1 MGKTLMD
8 GKSKHERPSQSESF
22 DSFRGIKMINTS
34 NNSGSN
40 SPNINDSRRNVETA
54 NRAESYQMRPTTTTS
69 RQICQSPDPGSIG
82 EEDEEGS
89 SVQSDPRF
97 IEANQR
103 FIPTAPP
110 RTQLTGSPERIP
122 TKPKSRHPTQ
132 SYAYPRRSNPPQPH
146 KYGRQ
151 PSSPP
156 RKDDFNA
163 PPPPNASS
171 PNKMPTFVNDSQ
183 GFMGGLEVSHN
194 PDDKLDWFTNLLTVL
209 SMLIVVVT
217 FPFSMIFCL
226 KIVAE
231 YERAVILRMGR
242 LLPGGQGTRG
252 PGLFFVLPCIDSVRT
267 VELRTVTFSIPP
279 QEVLTRDS
287 VTVAV
292 DAVVYYRICN
302 PAVSILNVEDAA
314 RSTRLLA
321 QTTLRNV
328 LGTKDLAQ
336 ILMDREEMS
345 VTMQST
351 IDAATEAWGVKV
363 ERVEIKDVRLPVAL
377 QRAMAAE
384 AEATREARA
393 KVIAANGEHKAS
405 SALKEAANVIASSPL
420 ALQLRYL
427 QTLCTISAEKNS
439 TIIFPL
445 PIDILNTGSMGRDG
459 NSSITSLDGH
469 HRHKKAMVKQWLPS
483 ITPDNASTPNP
494 RALLP
499 GMGEPDSP
507 IPQPVPPK
515 LPESQRQRYEA
526 AAILTAAAVAGAAK
540 KSSNPSAPIAT
551 NSPPPPRPPPR
562 SSQGHEGVDKE
573 VEEGPDDYE
582 DTCSDSV

>member
-1 MGKTLMD
+1 
-8 GKSKHERPSQSESF
+8 
-22 DSFRGIKMINTS
+22 MINT
-34 NNSGSN
+34 NTGTT
-40 SPNINDSRRNVETA
+40 SPNNDSGTGQRNGEPRNHRDQTDA
-54 NRAESYQMRPTTTTS
+54 FQMRQTTA
-69 RQICQSPDPGSIG
+69 RLLRQSPDPGSIG
-82 EEDEEGS
+82 EEEEEDTS
-89 SVQSDPRF
+89 LQSESRLVQ
-97 IEANQR
+97 ANQR
-103 FIPTAPP
+103 FVPSAPP
-110 RTQLTGSPERIP
+110 RTHIPGTPESAHS
-122 TKPKSRHPTQ
+122 KSKSRRNQPYESPGKKPTPSRRYGKQ
-132 SYAYPRRSNPPQPH
+132 QPSPPQKDYPSREPRSPPQPL
-146 KYGRQ
+146 
-151 PSSPP
+151 SS
-156 RKDDFNA
+156 
-163 PPPPNASS
+163 SS
-171 PNKMPTFVNDSQ
+171 KMPTFENDAE
-183 GFMGGLEVSHN
+183 GFMGELEVSHDQN
-194 PDDKLDWFTNLLTVL
+194 EKTDWFTSLLTVL
-209 SMLIVVVT
+209 SMIMVVMT

-231 YERAVILRMGR
+231 YERAVVLRMGR

-345 VTMQST
+345 VTMQAT
-351 IDAATEAWGVKV
+351 IDAATEAWGV

-427 QTLCTISAEKNS
+427 QTLCAISAEKNS

-445 PIDILNTGSMGRDG
+445 PIDILH
-459 NSSITSLDGH
+459 SSAAAVSAKLCSSTISLDDGDPQS
-469 HRHKKAMVKQWLPS
+469 RRRKAMVRQWLPS
-483 ITPDNASTPNP
+483 LSPDHPATPNP

-499 GMGEPDSP
+499 GMGEPDP
-507 IPQPVPPK
+507 LIPQPVPPQ
-515 LPESQRQRYEA
+515 LPESQRRRYEA
-526 AAILTAAAVAGAAK
+526 AALLTVAGTTKKANATAAATTASPIPPVA
-540 KSSNPSAPIAT
+540 SATTTARD
-551 NSPPPPRPPPR
+551 SQPPPPLPC
-562 SSQGHEGVDKE
+562 SQLGISHEDF
-573 VEEGPDDYE
+573 D